1 MKKIVINCAESEC
14 FSVNSS
20 DLHLKANNVKFSF
33 PLAIQIQ
40 IIPLRPPVL
49 VIEALYRNENHDPK
63 TGKRKLKKEVIP
75 FLFRCTSLRK

>member
-40 IIPLRPPVL
+40 IIPLRLPVL
-49 VIEALYRNENHDPK
+49 VIEAF
-63 TGKRKLKKEVIP
+63 IP
-75 FLFRCTSLRK
+75 